1 MRRKLSNFAPR
12 YLLFL
17 VGLKCS
23 TLEQTAVCI
32 RKMTEGYLLFF
43 TEGLCLMFFSIM
55 CILFLFFYE
64 GRVKKLMVGCMIFWV
79 CLHLKELFVITNFDF
94 TLMTVERARKSIDS
108 LALPTCAFVALELV
122 HPGWYKWW
130 RCLLHYSL
138 FVFFCL
144 AALLSHNLSMFY
156 MMLVFVICYGIG
168 MSIYGLMQVP
178 RYDKLIKD
186 KYSFTE
192 HLSLSWLYYAMV
204 FFISILFMWLCACF
218 KLDLWAD
225 SIFHMLSMTLWAIVC
240 FNVYYQRDLTTDDIT
255 DYEMIDDTKLHS
267 SEPQPDDD
275 DQMSAVVFEEKLQT
289 IFVDAKLFLDPTLK
303 LTDVARILGTNR
315 TYLSNFLN
323 NEKHTTFYDFVN
335 ELRLQHACMLL
346 RTTTLTLD
354 LVGEQSGFNSLST
367 FRRAFIRQIGVTP
380 HAYRMESRDTQ

>member
-1 MRRKLSNFAPR
+1 
-12 YLLFL
+12 
-17 VGLKCS
+17 
-23 TLEQTAVCI
+23 
-32 RKMTEGYLLFF
+32 MTEGYLLFF
-43 TEGLCLMFFSIM
+43 TEGLCLMFFGIM

-94 TLMTVERARKSIDS
+94 TLMSVERARKCIDS

-122 HPGWYKWW
+122 HPGWYRWW

-138 FVFFCL
+138 FAFFCFFT
-144 AALLSHNLSMFY
+144 LLSHSLTVFY
-156 MMLVFVICYGIG
+156 IMLVFVLCYGIG
-168 MSIYGLMQVP
+168 LSLYGLMQVP

-192 HLSLSWLYYAMV
+192 HLSLSWLYYALV

-225 SIFHMLSMTLWAIVC
+225 SIFHMLSMALWAIIC
-240 FNVYYQRDLTTDDIT
+240 FNVYYQKDLPPDDIS
-255 DYEMIDDTKLHS
+255 DYEMIDDTGNTEAGP
-267 SEPQPDDD
+267 EPDVNEPNAID
-275 DQMSAVVFEEKLQT
+275 FEKKLQKSFIDT
-289 IFVDAKLFLDPTLK
+289 KVFLNPALK
-303 LTDVARILGTNR
+303 LTDVARMLGTNR
-315 TYLSNFLN
+315 TYLSNYLN
-323 NEKHTTFYDFVN
+323 NEKNTTFYDFVN
-335 ELRLQHACMLL
+335 GLRLQHACTLL

-367 FRRAFIRQIGVTP
+367 FRRAFVKQLGLTP
-380 HAYRMESRDTQ
+380 HAYRMQSRQ